1 MSNERKLSVEQR
13 REIGRRLQDF
23 RISKHMTQEQ
33 FSELLGVSKTFYGQ
47 AERGISSLGLSKW
60 LYLSDK
66 LNADIG
72 YILTGRKHY
81 HIELPQ
87 GTTSIPEKRLE
98 AIQKIINLLIDMP

>member
-1 MSNERKLSVEQR
+1 
-13 REIGRRLQDF
+13 
-23 RISKHMTQEQ
+23 MTQEQ

-81 HIELPQ
+81 HIE
-87 GTTSIPEKRLE
+87 
-98 AIQKIINLLIDMP
+98 